1 MSKAVLLA
9 VVLLAA
15 SGCKDACLQLADQ
28 ICSCEP
34 DDASRSNC
42 TAQAKT
48 NESIYPVSSND
59 EKTCQAMLDKEQC
72 NCGSQDSP
80 AQVAACCARL
90 NTPEGRQACGLVI
103 TSP

>member
-1 MSKAVLLA
+1 MSKVVLLA
-9 VVLLAA
+9 ALLLAA

-34 DDASRSNC
+34 DDTSKQNC

-48 NESIYPVSSND
+48 NESIYPVSSSD
-59 EKTCQAMLDKEQC
+59 ESRCQSKLDMAQC

-90 NTPEGRQACGLVI
+90 NTPEGREACGLVL